1 MTFLA
6 LIIAVVMLQVWGEI
20 RGDRYDS
27 WFLGWQ
33 TKVWGSGL
41 SQPLGFTLLILVPA
55 LLVVVVQ
62 GVLESTLFGLLW
74 IGAAAGVL
82 YYSFGRKN
90 FSTLVERYS
99 NYVQQGDFEAGWL
112 YLQAELSFSP
122 NPSGSA
128 ETDKEEDGVSSPEQV
143 HKSLIGSLVY
153 EGYQRWFAVVFY
165 FVLLGPAAALTYRLL
180 QISLSGSS
188 PATARRW
195 IAVADWLPARLLAL
209 TFALAGDFVRSRKV
223 LAEMF
228 PGSGC
233 TAGDILSDV
242 SRSAVGVAPNAA
254 DAGDFGLA
262 AAAEARELGALLV
275 RSGACWFVVFSLLEL
290 FL

>member
-6 LIIAVVMLQVWGEI
+6 LIIAVVMLQVWGGC

-41 SQPLGFTLLILVPA
+41 SQELGFTLLILAPA

-62 GVLESTLFGLLW
+62 GALESTLFGLLW
-74 IGAAAGVL
+74 IGAAAAVL
-82 YYSFGRKN
+82 YYSFGRRD

-99 NYVQQGDFEAGWL
+99 NYVQQGDFEAAWL
-112 YLQAELSFSP
+112 YFQAELSCSP
-122 NPSGSA
+122 KSSGPA
-128 ETDKEEDGVSSPEQV
+128 EADGEEEDLSSPEQV
-143 HKSLIGSLVY
+143 HQSLIGSLVY

-165 FVLLGPAAALTYRLL
+165 FVVLGPAAALAYRLL
-180 QISLSGSS
+180 QLSLSGNS
-188 PATARRW
+188 PAIAQRW

-209 TFALAGDFVRSRKV
+209 TFALAGDFVGSRKV

-228 PGSGC
+228 PGSGS
-233 TAGDILSDV
+233 TASDILSDV
-242 SRSAVGVAPNAA
+242 SRSAVGVVPNAA
-254 DAGDFGLA
+254 DGGDFGLT

-290 FL
+290 LL

>member
-6 LIIAVVMLQVWGEI
+6 LIIAVVMLQVLGGC

-33 TKVWGSGL
+33 AKVWGSGL
-41 SQPLGFTLLILVPA
+41 SQELGFTLLILAPA

-62 GVLESTLFGLLW
+62 GALESTLFGLLW
-74 IGAAAGVL
+74 IGAAAAVL
-82 YYSFGRKN
+82 YYSFGRRD

-99 NYVQQGDFEAGWL
+99 NYVQQGDFEAAWL
-112 YLQAELSFSP
+112 YLQAELSCSP
-122 NPSGSA
+122 KPPGSA
-128 ETDKEEDGVSSPEQV
+128 EVDGEQEALSSPEQV
-143 HKSLIGSLVY
+143 HQSLIGSLVY

-165 FVLLGPAAALTYRLL
+165 FVVLGPAAALAYRLL
-180 QISLSGSS
+180 QLSLSGNS
-188 PATARRW
+188 PAMARRW
-195 IAVADWLPARLLAL
+195 IALADWLPARLLAL
-209 TFALAGDFVRSRKV
+209 TFALAGDFVGSRKV

-228 PGSGC
+228 PGSGF

-242 SRSAVGVAPNAA
+242 SRSAIGVVPNAA
-254 DAGDFGLA
+254 DGGDFGLA

-290 FL
+290 LL